1 MIIKYFSDT
10 EAQLLKASADG
21 IKQNGQSIQYIL
33 PEEKAGIEKQ
43 CTRRLSI
50 ISHYDYAN

>member
-21 IKQNGQSIQYIL
+21 IKTKPKWAKHSVH
-33 PEEKAGIEKQ
+33 
-43 CTRRLSI
+43 TSRRKGWDRKSNAQGGL
-50 ISHYDYAN
+50 A